1 MRLKDLESIKELK
14 GWLTV
19 TDAAKRMDVSRTY
32 VSELIA
38 MKKIATIRRVG
49 NVLLVKEEE
58 VMRFK
63 RVTPKRIWKTEIAK

>member
-32 VSELIA
+32 VSILVSTR
-38 MKKIATIRRVG
+38 KITNIRRVG

-58 VMRFK
+58 AMQFK
-63 RVTPKRIWKTEIAK
+63 RKTPRKE